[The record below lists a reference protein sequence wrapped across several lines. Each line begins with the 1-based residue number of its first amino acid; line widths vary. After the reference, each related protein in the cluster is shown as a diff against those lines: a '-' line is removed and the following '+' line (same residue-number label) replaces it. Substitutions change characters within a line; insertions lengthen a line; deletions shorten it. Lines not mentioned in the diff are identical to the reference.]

1 MRVLLHWE
9 HRAAAAVFET
19 WRAHGRQQ
27 RRMEEVC
34 GSIIARM
41 MSGALARA
49 FDAWKSPGNVFVVQ
63 KRVDALACLHFM
75 HRVVVL
81 FQHRVSQDRW
91 CLLVT
96 SFRDWRRLLL
106 LCLRLNVRRGA
117 LQWRLGY
124 NFLLAH
130 FSIWAGWAR
139 EAQRMQGMQ
148 IVGAVRRRFALVLM
162 LLHGFEIRES
172 C

>member
-49 FDAWKSPGNVFVVQ
+49 FDAWTLFTQTHKRSVQ
-63 KRVDALACLHFM
+63 AVSRIVKHWLGGKLA
-75 HRVVVL
+75 V
-81 FQHRVSQDRW
+81 
-91 CLLVT
+91 
-96 SFRDWRRLLL
+96 
-106 LCLRLNVRRGA
+106 A
-117 LQWRLGY
+117 
-124 NFLLAH
+124 
-130 FSIWAGWAR
+130 
-139 EAQRMQGMQ
+139 
-148 IVGAVRRRFALVLM
+148 
-162 LLHGFEIRES
+162 FETRS
-172 C
+172 WL